1 LKFTVNHLDASLW
14 TYFFSFVRGGDFMNN
29 RKEKESGLYKN
40 SLTENKVVDET
51 KAVSEKSKDDKLD
64 QALADTFPA
73 SDPLPWTSDPSEDT
87 S

>member
-1 LKFTVNHLDASLW
+1 
-14 TYFFSFVRGGDFMNN
+14 MNN